1 MAVHDINSLILIFN
15 IIIIY
20 NITNKSLPSF
30 LHVCCSARKTPF
42 EKIKEA
48 IKLEDRE
55 TLQSLLEELQ
65 NIILEDDKIQKV
77 PSLLEEDELATALF
91 PNDIPD
97 RDVFPLKA
105 LEMAI
110 AYLAVYFC
118 TFSLL

>member
-1 MAVHDINSLILIFN
+1 M
-15 IIIIY
+15 
-20 NITNKSLPSF
+20 
-30 LHVCCSARKTPF
+30 HVCCSARKTPF
-42 EKIKEA
+42 EKLKEA

-77 PSLLEEDELATALF
+77 PSLLEEDKLATALF